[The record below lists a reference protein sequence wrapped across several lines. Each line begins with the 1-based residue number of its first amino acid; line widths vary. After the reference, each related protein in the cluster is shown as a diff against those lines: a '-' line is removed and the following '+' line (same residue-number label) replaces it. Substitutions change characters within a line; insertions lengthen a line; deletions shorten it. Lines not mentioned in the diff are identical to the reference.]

1 MHKSKKRRSIVYTC
15 AVLILVLVMLYSG
28 LRIVESTVS
37 SSATEAPVAS
47 KTISRNGIDYF
58 PRQDI
63 TVLMLIGVD
72 RVGPAAD
79 SGSYNNPNAADM
91 ITLVIFDHSKQVCNL
106 LSLNRDTIV
115 EIPVLGIG
123 GKPAGTRTGQLALS
137 HTYGSG
143 LTDSCE
149 NVVNTV
155 SKLLYGITIDHYISM
170 GMDGIVLLNDAVGGV
185 TVNNTE
191 DFSPIDPSISL
202 GEVTL
207 VGKQAEVFI
216 RSRKD
221 VGTQLNLSRM
231 ERQKE
236 YMKGFLTAL
245 HTKLDEDSLFIPHT
259 YEELAPYIVTD
270 CSVNTISGILDRYGD
285 YPLNEV
291 VSPEGENVLGEQYYE
306 FYANEEALDDLI
318 LRLFYAPKK

>member
-1 MHKSKKRRSIVYTC
+1 MHKSKKRRSIIYTC
-15 AVLILVLVMLYSG
+15 VVLVLVLVMIYSG

-37 SSATEAPVAS
+37 SSATEAPVPS
-47 KTISRNGIDYF
+47 KTITRNGIDYY

-63 TVLMLIGVD
+63 TVLLLIGVD
-72 RVGPAAD
+72 RRGPAVD
-79 SGSYNNPNAADM
+79 SGSYNNPGAADM
-91 ITLVIFDHSKQVCNL
+91 VSLVIFDHANEVCNV

-115 EIPVLGIG
+115 EMPVLGIG
-123 GKPAGTRTGQLALS
+123 GKLAGTRTAQLALS

-143 LTDSCE
+143 LNDSCE
-149 NVVNTV
+149 NVVSTV
-155 SKLLYGITIDHYISM
+155 SQLLYGVTVDHYISM

-191 DFSPIDPSISL
+191 DFSAVDPSIP
-202 GEVTL
+202 
-207 VGKQAEVFI
+207 VGAVKLMGQQAETFI

-236 YMKGFLTAL
+236 YMKGFLTSLRA
-245 HTKLDEDSLFIPHT
+245 KLDEDSLFIPHT
-259 YEELAPYIVTD
+259 YEEMSPHIVTD
-270 CSVNTISGILDRYGD
+270 CSVNVISGILDRYGD

-291 VSPEGENVLGEQYYE
+291 VSPAGENVLGEQYYE
-306 FYANEEALDDLI
+306 FYVDEEALDALV
-318 LRLFYAPKK
+318 LRLLYAPKR

>member
-15 AVLILVLVMLYSG
+15 VVLVLVLVMLYSG

-37 SSATEAPVAS
+37 SSATEPPVAS
-47 KTISRNGIDYF
+47 KTITRNGIDYF

-72 RVGPAAD
+72 REGPAVD
-79 SGSYNNPNAADM
+79 SGSYNNPGAADM
-91 ITLVIFDHSKQVCNL
+91 ISLVIFDQTNEVCNV

-123 GKPAGTRTGQLALS
+123 GKPAGTTVAQLALS

-143 LTDSCE
+143 LKDSCE

-155 SKLLYGITIDHYISM
+155 SQLLYGITVDHYISM

-191 DFSPIDPSISL
+191 DFSAIDPNL
-202 GEVTL
+202 PMGEVKL
-207 VGKQAEVFI
+207 MGKQAEIFI

-245 HTKLDEDSLFIPHT
+245 RTKLDEDSLFVPHT
-259 YEELAPYIVTD
+259 YEEMSPYIVTD
-270 CSVNTISGILDRYGD
+270 CSVNVISGILDRYGD
-285 YPLNEV
+285 FPLNEI
-291 VSPEGENVLGEQYYE
+291 VSPEGNNVLGEKYYE
-306 FYANEEALDDLI
+306 FYADEEALDELI